1 MDSSGQSSRG
11 GVKFAGNKDEEER
24 VWYKR
29 RVGFILYIKL
39 STLLGLTWVFGL
51 VASIMDMPSLWYP
64 FIILNSLQGTFIFVF
79 FDLKWRVY
87 YTAYEKLTGK
97 SHPNRRRRKRKPSKL
112 LKCLRPPEYVPAEPN
127 QRPPKTS
134 TWKSLSKEDSTEIKE
149 DKKETQGFGKFK
161 SKSILVKNAL
171 RLKAQMPSSPSKNT
185 QDVEGLNAWEQLKIF
200 QKSFSDA
207 NSAKEQELEE
217 NRQKRKG
224 VITRQKGFEIEE
236 DFAEDGRHYETLVRK
251 KDPKRLLA
259 STDSEE
265 STMPRKRLK
274 KKKRRSQR
282 KKPDTADRMDLE
294 TLIPN
299 CSESASIALPPPY
312 RPPPK
317 YRTLPRQ
324 VIFLGGIGWI
334 FVAGLNDSDNDH
346 QEDNVQPTQSS
357 GRGKL

>member
-1 MDSSGQSSRG
+1 M
-11 GVKFAGNKDEEER
+11 KFAGNKEEEER
-24 VWYKR
+24 IWYKR
-29 RVGFILYIKL
+29 RVGFLLYIKL

-97 SHPNRRRRKRKPSKL
+97 SHPDRRRRKRKPSKL
-112 LKCLRPPEYVPAEPN
+112 LKCLRPPEHVPAQPK
-127 QRPPKTS
+127 QRPLQS
-134 TWKSLSKEDSTEIKE
+134 NIRKSLSRENSTETE
-149 DKKETQGFGKFK
+149 NKKKTQGFGKFK

-171 RLKAQMPSSPSKNT
+171 KLKTRMPSPSKNT
-185 QDVEGLNAWEQLKIF
+185 PEQNIEGLNAWQQLKIF

-207 NSAKEQELEE
+207 NSAKEQEEG
-217 NRQKRKG
+217 NRHKRKG
-224 VITRQKGFEIEE
+224 IITRQKRFEMEE
-236 DFAEDGRHYETLVRK
+236 DNDTEEHGYYETLVKK
-251 KDPKRLLA
+251 KDPKRQLA

-282 KKPDTADRMDLE
+282 RKPDPAERVDLE
-294 TLIPN
+294 TLSPN
-299 CSESASIALPPPY
+299 CSESASVALPPPY

-324 VIFLGGIGWI
+324 VILGGQQKGNLIL
-334 FVAGLNDSDNDH
+334 GLDDSDNDH
-346 QEDNVQPTQSS
+346 QADDLQSTQSS
-357 GRGKL
+357 CHSKL

>member
-1 MDSSGQSSRG
+1 MDSSGQSNKG

-97 SHPNRRRRKRKPSKL
+97 SHPNRRRRKRKPSKF
-112 LKCLRPPEYVPAEPN
+112 LKCLRPPENVTAEPN
-127 QRPPKTS
+127 KRPSKTD
-134 TWKSLSKEDSTEIKE
+134 TRKSLSKENSTEKE

-171 RLKAQMPSSPSKNT
+171 RLKAQMPSPSKNT
-185 QDVEGLNAWEQLKIF
+185 EDVEGLNAWEQLKIF

-207 NSAKEQELEE
+207 NSAKEHEEE
-217 NRQKRKG
+217 NRQKKKG
-224 VITRQKGFEIEE
+224 MMRRQKGFEIEDE
-236 DFAEDGRHYETLVRK
+236 NDFAEDGHYETLVKK

-274 KKKRRSQR
+274 RKKRRSQR
-282 KKPDTADRMDLE
+282 RKPTSTDRMDLE

-299 CSESASIALPPPY
+299 CSESASITLPPPY

-324 VIFLGGIGWI
+324 VIFWG
-334 FVAGLNDSDNDH
+334 
-346 QEDNVQPTQSS
+346 E
-357 GRGKL
+357 

>member
-1 MDSSGQSSRG
+1 MDPSGESSRG
-11 GVKFAGNKDEEER
+11 GVKFAGNREEEER
-24 VWYKR
+24 IWYKR
-29 RVGFILYIKL
+29 RVGFLLYIKL

-97 SHPNRRRRKRKPSKL
+97 SHPDRRRRKKKPSKL
-112 LKCLRPPEYVPAEPN
+112 LKCLRPPKYVPAEPN
-127 QRPPKTS
+127 QKPPKSNIT
-134 TWKSLSKEDSTEIKE
+134 KALSEENSIENKN
-149 DKKETQGFGKFK
+149 ETQGFGKFK
-161 SKSILVKNAL
+161 SSSILVKNAL
-171 RLKAQMPSSPSKNT
+171 RLKTRMPSPSKNT
-185 QDVEGLNAWEQLKIF
+185 PEENIEGLNAWEQLKIF

-207 NSAKEQELEE
+207 NSAKVQEEE

-224 VITRQKGFEIEE
+224 VVTRQKGFEIE
-236 DFAEDGRHYETLVRK
+236 DDNDTAEHGYYETLEKK

-265 STMPRKRLK
+265 STKPRKRLK

-282 KKPDTADRMDLE
+282 RKPDPADRVDLE

-299 CSESASIALPPPY
+299 CSESTSVALPPPY

-317 YRTLPRQ
+317 YRTLPQQ
-324 VIFLGGIGWI
+324 VIWGGGIRRD
-334 FVAGLNDSDNDH
+334 FCSR
-346 QEDNVQPTQSS
+346 TQ
-357 GRGKL
+357 